1 VSATPSPP
9 SAACAPPQPRLEP
22 LATANGEISGLAI
35 GLAVIIP
42 SSLRSIVQIRR
53 EDWSDIAVARD
64 PNPAP
69 VEET

>member
-1 VSATPSPP
+1 MTH
-9 SAACAPPQPRLEP
+9 PRFN
-22 LATANGEISGLAI
+22 LALTTVEAETSLAI